1 MTYLVPLLLVAALIL
16 VNALFVAAEFAIV
29 ASRRVKLEQLA
40 EGSGAARAA
49 LNIVSDTRH
58 QDRFIAIAQL
68 GIALVT
74 VALGMYAEPT
84 IAGWLYGPL
93 QEWFGLNE
101 SVAHT
106 IATVFVLSVITYL
119 HVVIGEMIPK
129 AMALHS
135 PESVAVAILPA
146 MRVLNLVFLP
156 GVWLLNS
163 IAGAFLRLM
172 KLLLYGGSHR
182 LYTVTELEMLVKESS
197 EGGAIETEQSE
208 LIEAIFDFGERE
220 VYQCMTPRTRVRG
233 LPIDATQEELIE
245 LMADSKHSRFPVYE
259 GDLDH
264 IRGILHVKDFIRW
277 RTESDGSNFKLR
289 ALLRRA
295 PRVPLHLSAERLLA
309 SFKRLRVH
317 MAVVMDEYGGTEGI
331 VTLEDLMEEVVGEVY
346 DEYDQEPLPEIH
358 ELPDGSLLVEGEVLL
373 EDFNEVYPESLTAAD
388 ANTVGGLVVEEL
400 GRAPHTGDAIEAG
413 GAQLTVE
420 EVDGLAVK
428 RVLVRLPAA
437 EAEEA
442 DGENGNG

>member
-1 MTYLVPLLLVAALIL
+1 MTYALPLLLVAVLIL
-16 VNALFVAAEFAIV
+16 ANALFVAAEFAII
-29 ASRRVKLEQLA
+29 ASRRLKLEQLSA
-40 EGSGAARAA
+40 NSGSARAA
-49 LNIVSDTRH
+49 LQIVSDTRS

-68 GIALVT
+68 GITLVT

-93 QEWFGLNE
+93 QEWFGIAE

-106 IATVFVLSVITYL
+106 IATVFVLSAITYL

-129 AMALHS
+129 AMALHE
-135 PESVAVAILPA
+135 PENVAVAIMPA

-156 GVWLLNS
+156 GVWLLNT

-172 KLLLYGGSHR
+172 KLPLHGGGHR
-182 LYTVTELEMLVKESS
+182 LYTVSELEMLVKESS
-197 EGGAIETEQSE
+197 EGGAIESEQSE

-233 LPIDATQEELIE
+233 LPIDASQEQLIE
-245 LMADSKHSRFPVYE
+245 LMAESKHSRFPVYE
-259 GDLDH
+259 GDMDH

-277 RTESDGSNFKLR
+277 RSNANGRPFNLR
-289 ALLRRA
+289 SLLRRA
-295 PRVPLHLSAERLLA
+295 PRVPLHMSSQRLLA

-331 VTLEDLMEEVVGEVY
+331 VTLEDLIEEVVGEVY
-346 DEYDQEPLPEIH
+346 DEHDVQHLPEIH
-358 ELPDGSLLVEGEVLL
+358 ELPDGAVLVDGEVLL
-373 EDFNEVYPESLTAAD
+373 DDFNELYENALESDD

-400 GRAPHTGDAIEAG
+400 GRAPEIGDVIQSN
-413 GAQLTVE
+413 GAELAVE
-420 EVDGLAVK
+420 QIDGLAVT
-428 RVLVRLPAA
+428 RVRVTLPPPERPESRA
-437 EAEEA
+437 EPA
-442 DGENGNG
+442 

>member
-1 MTYLVPLLLVAALIL
+1 MTYLVPLLLVSVLIL
-16 VNALFVAAEFAIV
+16 MNALFVAAEFAIV
-29 ASRRVKLEQLA
+29 AARRMKLESMA
-40 EGSGAARAA
+40 EQSGAARAA
-49 LNIVSDTRH
+49 LHIVSDTRR

-68 GIALVT
+68 GITLVT

-93 QEWFGLNE
+93 EHWFGLSE

-106 IATVFVLSVITYL
+106 IATVLVLSIITYL

-129 AMALHS
+129 AMALHA
-135 PESVAVAILPA
+135 PENVAVAIMPA
-146 MRVLNLVFLP
+146 MRALNFLFRP

-163 IAGAFLRLM
+163 IAGAFLKLM
-172 KLLLYGGSHR
+172 KLPLHGGTHR
-182 LYTVTELEMLVKESS
+182 LYTASELEMLVKESS
-197 EGGAIETEQSE
+197 EGGAIENEQSE

-233 LPIDATQEELIE
+233 LPIDATEEETIQ
-245 LMADSKHSRFPVYE
+245 LMAESKHSRFPVYE

-277 RTESDGSNFKLR
+277 RSNNDGKEFNLR
-289 ALLRRA
+289 SLLRRA
-295 PRVPLHLSAERLLA
+295 PRVPLHMSSQRLLA

-331 VTLEDLMEEVVGEVY
+331 VTLEDLIEEVVGEVY
-346 DEYDQEPLPEIH
+346 DEHDVQNLPEIH
-358 ELPDGSLLVEGEVLL
+358 ELPDGTVLVDGEVLL
-373 EDFNEVYPESLTAAD
+373 DDFNERYPEALAADD

-400 GRAPHTGDAIEAG
+400 GRAPEVGDVITAN
-413 GAQLTVE
+413 GAELTVQQ
-420 EVDGLAVK
+420 VDGLAVT
-428 RVLVRLPAA
+428 RVMVLLPPP
-437 EAEEA
+437 AEE
-442 DGENGNG
+442 DEPDDSED

>member
-1 MTYLVPLLLVAALIL
+1 M
-16 VNALFVAAEFAIV
+16 
-29 ASRRVKLEQLA
+29 KLESMA
-40 EGSGAARAA
+40 EQSGAARAA
-49 LNIVSDTRH
+49 LHIVSDTRR

-68 GIALVT
+68 GITLVT

-84 IAGWLYGPL
+84 IAGWLHGPL
-93 QEWFGLNE
+93 TALGLPE
-101 SVAHT
+101 GAASTTAT
-106 IATVFVLSVITYL
+106 IVVLGLITFL

-129 AMALHS
+129 AMALHA
-135 PESVAVAILPA
+135 PEQVAISVSPA
-146 MRVLNLVFLP
+146 MRAFNLVFLP
-156 GVWLLNS
+156 GVAALNG
-163 IAGAFLRLM
+163 IAGAFL
-172 KLLLYGGSHR
+172 KLLKLPLHGGHR
-182 LYTVTELEMLVKESS
+182 LYTPTELEQLVKESS
-197 EGGAIETEQSE
+197 EGGELEAEQSD

-220 VYQCMTPRTRVRG
+220 VYQCMTPRVRVKG
-233 LPIDATQEELIE
+233 LPLDASPEDVIR
-245 LMADSKHSRFPVYE
+245 LMAESKHSRFPVYE

-428 RVLVRLPAA
+428 RVLVRL
-437 EAEEA
+437 
-442 DGENGNG
+442 DRKSTRLNSSHV

>member
-1 MTYLVPLLLVAALIL
+1 MTYLVPLLLLVVLIL
-16 VNALFVAAEFAIV
+16 ANAIFVAAEFAIV
-29 ASRRVKLEQLA
+29 ASRSVRLEPLA
-40 EGSGAARAA
+40 ESSRRARQV
-49 LNIVSDTRH
+49 LTTISDTRL
-58 QDRFIAIAQL
+58 QDRFIAVAQL
-68 GIALVT
+68 GITLVT

-84 IAGWLYGPL
+84 IAGWIEGPL
-93 QEWFGLNE
+93 RAIGLNE
-101 SVAHT
+101 AAAGTTAT
-106 IATVFVLSVITYL
+106 IVVLAIITFL

-129 AMALHS
+129 AMALHA
-135 PESVAVAILPA
+135 PERVAVGISPA
-146 MRVLNLVFLP
+146 MRAFNLLFLP
-156 GVWLLNS
+156 GVAVLNA
-163 IAGAFLRLM
+163 IAGAFLKVM
-172 KLLLYGGSHR
+172 KLPLHGGAHR
-182 LYTVTELEMLVKESS
+182 LYTPNELEQLVKESS
-197 EGGAIETEQSE
+197 EGGELETEQSD

-220 VYQCMTPRTRVRG
+220 VYQCMTPRVRVKG
-233 LPIDATQEELIE
+233 LPLDASPEDVIR
-245 LMADSKHSRFPVYE
+245 LMAESKHSRFPVYE

>member
-1 MTYLVPLLLVAALIL
+1 MTYALPLLLVAVLVL

-29 ASRRVKLEQLA
+29 ASRRFKLEQMTA
-40 EGSGAARAA
+40 NSGSARAA
-49 LNIVSDTRH
+49 LKIVSDTRS

-68 GIALVT
+68 GITLVT

-93 QEWFGLNE
+93 QQWFGLSE

-106 IATVFVLSVITYL
+106 IATVFVLSTITYL

-129 AMALHS
+129 AMALHA
-135 PESVAVAILPA
+135 PESVAVAIMPA

-156 GVWLLNS
+156 GVWVLNS

-172 KLLLYGGSHR
+172 KLPLHGGGHR
-182 LYTVTELEMLVKESS
+182 LYTASELEMLVKESS
-197 EGGAIETEQSE
+197 EGGAIESEQSE

-233 LPIDATQEELIE
+233 LPIDASQEQLIE
-245 LMADSKHSRFPVYE
+245 MMAESKHSRFPVYE
-259 GDLDH
+259 GDMDH

-277 RTESDGSNFKLR
+277 RSNASGRPFSVR
-289 ALLRRA
+289 SLLRRA
-295 PRVPLHLSAERLLA
+295 PRVPLHMSSQRLLA

-317 MAVVMDEYGGTEGI
+317 MAIVMDEYGGTEGI
-331 VTLEDLMEEVVGEVY
+331 VTLEDLIEEVVGEVY
-346 DEYDQEPLPEIH
+346 DEHDVQHLPEIH
-358 ELPDGSLLVEGEVLL
+358 ELPDGAVLVDGEVLL
-373 EDFNEVYPESLTAAD
+373 DDFNELYEDALESDD

-400 GRAPHTGDAIEAG
+400 GRAPEIGDVIQSN
-413 GAQLTVE
+413 GAELEVE
-420 EVDGLAVK
+420 QIDGLAVT
-428 RVLVRLPAA
+428 RVRVTLPPPEQEQATA
-437 EAEEA
+437 EPA
-442 DGENGNG
+442 